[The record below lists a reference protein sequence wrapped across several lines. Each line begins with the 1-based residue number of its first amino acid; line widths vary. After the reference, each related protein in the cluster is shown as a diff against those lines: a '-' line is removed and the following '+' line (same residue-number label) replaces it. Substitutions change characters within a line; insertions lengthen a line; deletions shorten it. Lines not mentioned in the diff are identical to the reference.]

1 MTWYYKGE
9 VYDGEDI
16 DKWSGF
22 VYLITNLANDKKYIG
37 KKLLWFSKQRIIKGK
52 KKRTKV
58 ESDWR
63 TYWSSSEDVKADV
76 AELGEGNFRRDIL
89 HFCLNKGST
98 SYLEAK
104 EQFLNEVLEKPD
116 QWYNGQIQCRI
127 HRSHIKQISK

>member
-1 MTWYYKGE
+1 MTWHYKGE

-22 VYLITNLANDKKYIG
+22 VYLITNLANGKKYIG

-104 EQFLNEVLEKPD
+104 EQFLNEVLEKPNE
-116 QWYNGQIQCRI
+116 WYNGQIQCRI

>member
-1 MTWYYKGE
+1 VTWYYKGE